1 MYINSR
7 PGRKPGETHQ
17 TGSGLWLHST
27 SQVRSHA
34 GRLTGTLILQPERRI
49 EFDTLVTFLGGGMN
63 VVEFRTDDGGTGHG
77 VCECT
82 GEHHHRRFPGTERA
96 ESRDVYYAKI
106 EALSD

>member
-1 MYINSR
+1 
-7 PGRKPGETHQ
+7 
-17 TGSGLWLHST
+17 
-27 SQVRSHA
+27 
-34 GRLTGTLILQPERRI
+34 
-49 EFDTLVTFLGGGMN
+49 MN